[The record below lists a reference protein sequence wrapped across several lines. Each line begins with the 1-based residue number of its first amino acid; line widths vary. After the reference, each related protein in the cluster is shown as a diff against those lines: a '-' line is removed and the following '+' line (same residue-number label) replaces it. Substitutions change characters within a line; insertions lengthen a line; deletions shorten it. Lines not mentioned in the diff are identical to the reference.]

1 MSDRDRPRAWVFVW
15 GAGAVLL
22 SLLDAIVRLSRVA
35 YEGISHG
42 MLSGAQLGFTVVWT
56 LVIVYGE
63 GYRAFGSVLAPRM
76 AARLMHLSTRGTA
89 TGRALA
95 PLHALSLFDTPPRR
109 LFSAW
114 VLLVGIVTIVLIVR
128 KLPQPWRGSVDL
140 GVVLALTWG
149 SVAIVRECVRAWRAR
164 AGRVD
169 PELAN
174 PPST

>member
-1 MSDRDRPRAWVFVW
+1 
-15 GAGAVLL
+15 
-22 SLLDAIVRLSRVA
+22 
-35 YEGISHG
+35 
-42 MLSGAQLGFTVVWT
+42 
-56 LVIVYGE
+56 
-63 GYRAFGSVLAPRM
+63 M
-76 AARLMHLSTRGTA
+76 AARLMHLSTQGTSLA
-89 TGRALA
+89 RTLA

-140 GVVLALTWG
+140 GVVLALSWG
-149 SVAIVRECVRAWRAR
+149 SVAIVRECVRAWRVR

-174 PPST
+174 PQST